1 MKTAKELLKCAQR
14 ELAMRER
21 VYPRR
26 VAEGK
31 MSQQSADHE
40 TDCMAEIVKLLE
52 EKAKAEDP
60 QQDLFG

>member
-1 MKTAKELLKCAQR
+1 MKTAAELLKCAQR

-26 VAEGK
+26 LAEGK

-40 TDCMAEIVKLLE
+40 TDCMAAIVKLLE

>member
-1 MKTAKELLKCAQR
+1 MKTAAELLKCAER

-31 MSQQSADHE
+31 MSPDSADHE
-40 TDCMAEIVKLLE
+40 TECMAQIVELLC

-60 QQDLFG
+60 QQDLFA